1 MAANDTIFA
10 MCGMVLPKTTV
21 SQSNRVYYNRLAV
34 CKKGFVIRKEL
45 IKLALQL
52 QERQRGGAVAL
63 RFLAAGGSWQA
74 SRVLEE
80 VRY

>member
-10 MCGMVLPKTTV
+10 SAMVLIAKIDR
-21 SQSNRVYYNRLAV
+21 RVNFKSHRHAV
-34 CKKGFVIRKEL
+34 CKKGVVINIRKEL
-45 IKLALQL
+45 IKLA
-52 QERQRGGAVAL
+52 QERERGGAVAL

-74 SRVLEE
+74 SRALEE